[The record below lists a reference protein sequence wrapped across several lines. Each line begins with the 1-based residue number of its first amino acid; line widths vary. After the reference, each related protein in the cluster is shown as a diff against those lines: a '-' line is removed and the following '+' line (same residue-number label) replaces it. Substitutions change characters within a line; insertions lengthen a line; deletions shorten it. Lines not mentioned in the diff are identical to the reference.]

1 MSRAI
6 TKYFNPNWDKI
17 NKGIEDD
24 KSLSEIRKQLTKIK
38 RRINHKAK
46 TIRKKIQKKQAILL
60 KEQKRQEKVLFN
72 RKIRN
77 LAVGTTV
84 YYVGEIKELK
94 GQKGIIEK
102 KSCDKHD
109 VRFDDG
115 EKGKL
120 YRCVFASLSLI
131 EPAKEEE
138 ILEIKAREKLGIKLR
153 PPILKTTNEQ

>member
-24 KSLSEIRKQLTKIK
+24 ESLREIRRQLTKIK
-38 RRINHKAK
+38 RKINHSAK
-46 TIRKKIQKKQAILL
+46 IIRKKIKKEQASLLKKQ
-60 KEQKRQEKVLFN
+60 KEQEKILFK

-77 LAVGTTV
+77 LPVGTTV
-84 YYVGEIKELK
+84 YYVGVIKELNH
-94 GQKGIIEK
+94 QKGIIEK
-102 KSCDKHD
+102 QLWDKHD
-109 VRFDDG
+109 VRF
-115 EKGKL
+115 ENGKL
-120 YRCVFASLSLI
+120 YRCVFESLSLI

-153 PPILKTTNEQ
+153 PPIIKTTNEQ